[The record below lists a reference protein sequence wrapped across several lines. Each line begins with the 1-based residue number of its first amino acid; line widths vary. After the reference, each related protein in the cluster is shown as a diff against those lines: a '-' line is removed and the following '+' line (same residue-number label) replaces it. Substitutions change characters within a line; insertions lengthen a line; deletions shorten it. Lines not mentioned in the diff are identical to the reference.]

1 MNDVEMKTNSNE
13 EELSAFDRQHAL
25 WLSLAAGIS
34 LGLISGGSAQQSSQP
49 IAAPGAAP
57 GNNAGHAAE
66 VGSRGDVGM
75 GFSHARTS
83 HHFFLLSD
91 GGTIQVEADDPTD
104 QASRDAIR
112 QHMNKIA
119 TMFSNGDFNL
129 PMFIHD
135 AVPPGVETMKQLKSQ
150 ITYLPENTVRGGQVC
165 IFTTNPI
172 TLKAVHDFLRFQIK
186 DHRTGDPTT
195 IREPGA
201 GGSPSPTPRRP
212 RPGDNLGH
220 DAQPARDSD

>member
-1 MNDVEMKTNSNE
+1 MNGVEMKTNSKE

-49 IAAPGAAP
+49 IATPGAAP

-66 VGSRGDVGM
+66 VDSRGDVGM

-91 GGTIQVEADDPTD
+91 GGTIQVEADDATD
-104 QASRDAIR
+104 QASREAIR

-119 TMFSNGDFNL
+119 TMFSNGDFDL

-135 AVPPGVETMKQLKSQ
+135 AVPPGVETMKTAKESD
-150 ITYLPENTVRGGQVC
+150 YLPPREYCARG
-165 IFTTNPI
+165 
-172 TLKAVHDFLRFQIK
+172 
-186 DHRTGDPTT
+186 
-195 IREPGA
+195 PGA
-201 GGSPSPTPRRP
+201 HFHYES
-212 RPGDNLGH
+212 H
-220 DAQPARDSD
+220 YAQSRSRLPPLPD